1 VGSSTATGDQQQQDQ
16 HTGSSSGSGCD
27 GLNGV
32 QLDSLTPLSCGLFG
46 ILGVTKETA
55 LHAAQVLKSEG
66 VTTRPDVAALAADYI
81 GVLKYQV
88 SGVML

>member
-1 VGSSTATGDQQQQDQ
+1 M
-16 HTGSSSGSGCD
+16 
-27 GLNGV
+27 
-32 QLDSLTPLSCGLFG
+32 TPLSCGLFG

-55 LHAAQVLKSEG
+55 LQAAQVLKSEG
-66 VTTRPDVAALAADYI
+66 VTALPDVAALASDYI